1 MKAFHVSNLLTLMPN
16 PVHAQ
21 NMHFKTK
28 LIAKKIYLKMYLKR
42 KKGAFLL
49 QFKNHASS
57 IQLMRIYFTPIKF
70 SIFAD

>member
-28 LIAKKIYLKMYLKR
+28 LIAKKKSVFKKKKR
-42 KKGAFLL
+42 
-49 QFKNHASS
+49 
-57 IQLMRIYFTPIKF
+57 
-70 SIFAD
+70 SIFIAI

>member
-28 LIAKKIYLKMYLKR
+28 LIAKKNLYLKR

-57 IQLMRIYFTPIKF
+57 IQLMCIYFTPIKF